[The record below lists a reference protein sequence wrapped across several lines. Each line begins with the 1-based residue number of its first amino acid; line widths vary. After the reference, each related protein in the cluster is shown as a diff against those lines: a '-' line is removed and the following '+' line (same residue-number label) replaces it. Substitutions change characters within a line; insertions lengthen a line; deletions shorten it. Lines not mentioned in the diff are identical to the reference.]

1 MDGNRIV
8 AKLLAE
14 NVHADTSALAED
26 VVSDLGKLPE
36 KSSSLPVEDFGI
48 WIDPIGEIVLLELDQ
63 FAEFLLLRNEN
74 LYLFTI
80 DFIKIISRKR
90 P

>member
-1 MDGNRIV
+1 MDGNSIV

-14 NVHADTSALAED
+14 NVHADTSALGED

-63 FAEFLLLRNEN
+63 FEEFNFNFQEMIICT
-74 LYLFTI
+74 YLPLI
-80 DFIKIISRKR
+80 LSK
-90 P
+90 

>member
-1 MDGNRIV
+1 MDGNSIV

-26 VVSDLGKLPE
+26 VASDLGMLPE

-74 LYLFTI
+74 LYLSTI